1 MFAARRGRVAK
12 LREIYAMHA
21 ITQLS
26 LPHLAVE
33 DPKFADDPVSQFNA
47 ARLEHPW
54 LAKSSF
60 GCIVTEYA
68 AMKELLGMDD
78 KLRVAHEGMIE
89 LMNAKGS
96 KWGAFQLDSILGVGG
111 ERHKRIRDVLAPTF
125 TPRAANQNRWLM
137 QKVISRLLDEWAPK
151 GGFDFEEFASHF
163 PITVMCSLIGASPDA
178 LPMVRKSLET
188 LGLSF
193 SLIPDFLPQ
202 LEQAI
207 EVMDAFVAQLVA
219 GRREGKRL
227 NEQPDLLDALIDAH
241 DSGGLSAAEMN
252 NLLIFLFVAGYDT
265 SKNVLTLIMH
275 ELLTRPTIY
284 ERCAED
290 PAYCRKVVE
299 EGLRFQN
306 PATIPRLLNEDL
318 IFRDVLIPKDTMLF
332 FPVSMAAR
340 DPSAFPSPDD
350 FDPERQ
356 QNNRHMA
363 FGRGMHICLGQ
374 FIARAQ
380 IEEGLHLIAQRL
392 TRPEL
397 AGRPGHRPFMG
408 VWGLRGL
415 PIVFTP
421 AAARQ

>member
-1 MFAARRGRVAK
+1 LQRGDDQRNFGGF
-12 LREIYAMHA
+12 YAMQP

-33 DPKFADDPVSQFNA
+33 DPRFAEDPFAQFNA
-47 ARLEHPW
+47 ARLQHPW
-54 LAKSSF
+54 LASSSF
-60 GCIVTEYA
+60 GYVVTEYA

-111 ERHKRIRDVLAPTF
+111 ERHKRIRDVLAAAF
-125 TPRAANQNRWLM
+125 TPRAANQHRWLM

-151 GGFDFEEFASHF
+151 GKFDFEEFASHF
-163 PITVMCSLIGASPDA
+163 PITVMCSLIGASPGA

-207 EVMDAFVAQLVA
+207 EVMEGFVTQLVA
-219 GRREGKRL
+219 GRRQGKGL
-227 NEQPDLLDALIDAH
+227 NEQPDLLDALIEAH
-241 DSGGLSAAEMN
+241 DSGGLSAVEMN

-265 SKNVLTLIMH
+265 SKNVLTLIMY
-275 ELLTRPTIY
+275 ELLTRPTMY

-299 EGLRFQN
+299 EGLRFQS

-318 IFRDVLIPKDTMLF
+318 IFRNVLMPKDTMLF
-332 FPVSMAAR
+332 FPVSTAAR

-356 QNNRHMA
+356 QSNRHMA

-380 IEEGLHLIAQRL
+380 IEEGLHLITQRV
-392 TRPEL
+392 TQPKL
-397 AGRPGHRPFMG
+397 AGKPGHRPFMG

-415 PIVFTP
+415 PIVFTA

>member
-1 MFAARRGRVAK
+1 MQP
-12 LREIYAMHA
+12 

-26 LPHLAVE
+26 LPYLAVE
-33 DPKFADDPVSQFNA
+33 DPKFAEEPFSQFNA
-47 ARLEHPW
+47 ARLQHPW

-60 GCIVTEYA
+60 GYIVTEYA
-68 AMKELLGMDD
+68 AMKDLLGMDD

-125 TPRAANQNRWLM
+125 TPRAANQHRWLM

-151 GGFDFEEFASHF
+151 GRFDFEEFASHF

-207 EVMDAFVAQLVA
+207 EVMEGFVTRLVA

-227 NEQPDLLDALIDAH
+227 NEQPDLLDALIEAH
-241 DSGGLSAAEMN
+241 DSGGLSAVEMN

-275 ELLTRPTIY
+275 ELLTRPTMY
-284 ERCAED
+284 ARCAED
-290 PAYCRKVVE
+290 SAYCRKVVE

-318 IFRDVLIPKDTMLF
+318 VFRDVLFPKDTMLF

-340 DPSAFPSPDD
+340 DPSAIPHPDD

-380 IEEGLHLIAQRL
+380 IEEGLHLITQRVTL
-392 TRPEL
+392 PKL
-397 AGRPGHRPFMG
+397 AGKPGHRPFMG

>member
-1 MFAARRGRVAK
+1 MQP
-12 LREIYAMHA
+12 
-21 ITQLS
+21 ITDLS
-26 LPHLAVE
+26 LPQLAVE
-33 DPKFADDPVSQFNA
+33 DPKFAEEPCAPFAA
-47 ARLEHPW
+47 ARRQHPW
-54 LAKSSF
+54 LARSSF
-60 GCIVTEYA
+60 GYIVTEYA
-68 AMKELLGMDD
+68 AIKDLLGMDD

-96 KWGAFQLDSILGVGG
+96 QWGAFQLDSILGIGG

-125 TPRAANQNRWLM
+125 TPRAANQHRWLM
-137 QKVISRLLDEWAPK
+137 REVISRLLDEWAPRRK
-151 GGFDFEEFASHF
+151 FDFEEFASHF
-163 PITVMCSLIGASPDA
+163 PITVMCSLIGASPEA
-178 LPMVRKSLET
+178 LPMVRTSLET

-202 LEQAI
+202 LEKAI
-207 EVMDAFVAQLVA
+207 EVMQGFVSQLVA
-219 GRREGKRL
+219 GRRAGQRL

-241 DSGGLSAAEMN
+241 DSGGLTTVEMN

-275 ELLTRPTIY
+275 ELLARPGIY
-284 ERCAED
+284 ERCAQDME
-290 PAYCRKVVE
+290 YCRKVVE

-318 IFRDVLIPKDTMLF
+318 VYRNVLIPKDTMLF

-340 DPSAFPSPDD
+340 DPSAVASPDE

-356 QNNRHMA
+356 QLNRHMA

-380 IEEGLHLIAQRL
+380 IEEGLHLIAQRI
-392 TRPEL
+392 TFPKL
-397 AGRPGHRPFMG
+397 AGKPGHRPFMG

-421 AAARQ
+421 ASARQ